1 MRRLLGMAFLGL
13 TPLVVVL
20 IAGSTLVPVRGAEA
34 DPEAP
39 VGAPTPGS
47 LTRYQARLESE
58 AAQVFETTVT
68 DPLRRPL
75 SNKGVALWAT
85 SSVGDW
91 SRMVTEAAP
100 SLASVVD
107 SLALRSRVLWRE
119 ERVIDAYDS
128 LLLQLA
134 TVHAMQRGLFRIVD
148 GTGRPSA
155 PAAPPAAPAPF
166 FTPVPPAPAAPVI
179 PSVLPEPRST
189 APTARPVPAPAPA
202 PTPRLDPSLD
212 YAVNTPAPSPT
223 AAVARPVAR
232 SAGPLPYAAAPARTA
247 PPSTDARPPAPRVES
262 KSSGG
267 FKPTGRGPVWPPTL
281 TAPPGLRDYQSAL
294 DRETYRILTPE
305 IEGGMQDAL
314 AARKA
319 SMRAAPT
326 VAAWKAE
333 LTAASPTLSKAG
345 AVLERR
351 TEVLR
356 GETRVVD
363 TMESDA
369 VQRAAVG
376 GLQAGLERILAQFG
390 R

>member
-13 TPLVVVL
+13 TPFFLG
-20 IAGSTLVPVRGAEA
+20 ATLVPDLIRVARA

-39 VGAPTPGS
+39 AGAPTPGS

-58 AAQVFETTVT
+58 AAQVFETAVT
-68 DPLRRPL
+68 DPVRRPL
-75 SNKGVALWAT
+75 AAKGVALWAT
-85 SSVGDW
+85 GSVAEW
-91 SRMVTEAAP
+91 SRVVTQAAP
-100 SLASVVD
+100 SLAAVVE
-107 SLALRSRVLWRE
+107 ALGQRSRVLWRE
-119 ERVIDAYDS
+119 ERVIDGYDS
-128 LLLQLA
+128 LILQLA

-148 GTGRPSA
+148 GTGKPSA
-155 PAAPPAAPAPF
+155 PAAAPAAPAPY
-166 FTPVPPAPAAPVI
+166 VPPVAPAPTFAAAI
-179 PSVLPEPRST
+179 PQPLPEPRST
-189 APTARPVPAPAPA
+189 APTARPGPAPFRAPPPARAPA
-202 PTPRLDPSLD
+202 
-212 YAVNTPAPSPT
+212 
-223 AAVARPVAR
+223 
-232 SAGPLPYAAAPARTA
+232 
-247 PPSTDARPPAPRVES
+247 TDATPPAPRVES

-281 TAPPGLRDYQSAL
+281 TAPPGLREYQSAL